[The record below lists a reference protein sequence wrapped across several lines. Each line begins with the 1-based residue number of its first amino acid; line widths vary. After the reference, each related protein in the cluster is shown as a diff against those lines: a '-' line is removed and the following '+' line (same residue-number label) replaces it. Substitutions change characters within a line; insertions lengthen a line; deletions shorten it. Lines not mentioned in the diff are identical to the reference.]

1 MSRILR
7 NPAVLASLAAII
19 LVLLGLM
26 FPLRTN
32 ATHVGGYTHTPTPVT
47 PAPAPVAATATQ
59 PSGPPSADE
68 VRERAQ
74 GISRPG
80 VDTSGGGSNS
90 VGATVLLYSQGTLAG
105 SVEIIVPINGVNV
118 QVAFIGSNLVATPP
132 QTING
137 INGATGWR
145 TVISA
150 SSKGSNWRN
159 IQIFNASN
167 TLVANFDIKVS

>member
-1 MSRILR
+1 MSKILR

-26 FPLRTN
+26 FPLRTT
-32 ATHVGGYTHTPTPVT
+32 ATHIGYVHSPTPVT
-47 PAPAPVAATATQ
+47 PTSAPTATQ

-80 VDTSGGGSNS
+80 IDTSGGGSNT

-105 SVEIIVPINGVNV
+105 SVEIIVPINGINV
-118 QVAFIGSNLVATPP
+118 QVAFFGPNLVAAPP

-145 TVISA
+145 TVLSA

>member
-1 MSRILR
+1 MKNFLR
-7 NPAVLASLAAII
+7 NPVVLSSIGAII
-19 LVLLGLM
+19 LILVGLIM
-26 FPLRTN
+26 PGHPGVASVAAYVIPTN
-32 ATHVGGYTHTPTPVT
+32 TPVPTAAPTNT
-47 PAPAPVAATATQ
+47 PQ
-59 PSGPPSADE
+59 PSPPSADE

-80 VDTSGGGSNS
+80 IDTSCGGSNT
-90 VGATVLLYSQGTLAG
+90 VGAVVLLHSQGTLAG
-105 SVEIIVPINGVNV
+105 SIEIIVPINGVNV

-150 SSKGSNWRN
+150 SCKGSNWRN
-159 IQIFNASN
+159 IQIFNTSN
-167 TLVANFDIKVS
+167 VLVANFDINIS